1 MRARTNRLNRVT
13 EELLK
18 DRESFEGR
26 IIDELAR
33 LWHNYLKPYRF
44 QLYIAVFITILWS
57 IHPYGLALLTRF
69 LVDEVLL
76 VGGTFEPS
84 ISRERWLLYREFVI
98 YIFGLWG
105 LFVLFHWL
113 RNWLIVR
120 IGQKLVFTLRKQLHA
135 KLQTLHIDFFDK
147 NETGKIMSRL
157 LSDVK
162 VIREWSTNQF
172 LNLSAHIIRLFLGIV
187 IVFIINW
194 KLSLIIIAVL
204 PVYAWAFFKIR
215 PIIRRTN
222 IANRRLNSIMYAIS
236 TEKISGIQIVKSF
249 VQERKE
255 RSVFSRKMHNYVR
268 LNMRKINYR
277 EALNLLAG
285 FITAF
290 VTATIVFI
298 GMLRVKSGIM
308 TLGDVVV
315 FVEALPHIFAEVQ
328 VFAGVLT
335 AVQAFMVVLKRV
347 FNVLDEEAKVIPG
360 EIKLDGMKGKIVFDK
375 VRFTYPTQIKPAL
388 DGVSIRILPGT
399 KVALMGPSGAGKT
412 TVFQLTTRFYDP
424 QEGSVRMGGVNLVDA
439 DINSVHDHARMVQ
452 QEAVLFSGSIADN
465 ILYGRLDATE
475 EQIIKAA
482 KQAEFHEFVMGLPDQ
497 YETEVGRNGISLS
510 GGQRQRLALSTALLT
525 EPEILLLDDTTSA
538 LDAETEARIRSTLNK
553 VLATRTSIII
563 THRIATARDCD
574 LIIVLENGRLSQ
586 MGTHEELI
594 EQEGFY
600 KRIYEQQKSL
610 QPVF

>member
-1 MRARTNRLNRVT
+1 
-13 EELLK
+13 
-18 DRESFEGR
+18 
-26 IIDELAR
+26 
-33 LWHNYLKPYRF
+33 
-44 QLYIAVFITILWS
+44 
-57 IHPYGLALLTRF
+57 
-69 LVDEVLL
+69 
-76 VGGTFEPS
+76 
-84 ISRERWLLYREFVI
+84 
-98 YIFGLWG
+98 
-105 LFVLFHWL
+105 
-113 RNWLIVR
+113 
-120 IGQKLVFTLRKQLHA
+120 
-135 KLQTLHIDFFDK
+135 
-147 NETGKIMSRL
+147 
-157 LSDVK
+157 
-162 VIREWSTNQF
+162 
-172 LNLSAHIIRLFLGIV
+172 
-187 IVFIINW
+187 
-194 KLSLIIIAVL
+194 
-204 PVYAWAFFKIR
+204 
-215 PIIRRTN
+215 
-222 IANRRLNSIMYAIS
+222 MYAIS
-236 TEKISGIQIVKSF
+236 TEKITGIQIVKSF

-290 VTATIVFI
+290 VTAAIVFI

-315 FVEALPHIFAEVQ
+315 FMEALPHIFAEVQ

-335 AVQAFMVVLKRV
+335 AIQAFMVVLKRV
-347 FNVLDEEAKVIPG
+347 FNVLDEEAKMIPG

-388 DGVSIRILPGT
+388 DEVSFRILPGT

-412 TVFQLTTRFYDP
+412 TVFQLITRFYDP
-424 QEGSVRMGGVNLVDA
+424 QEGSVRMGGVNLVNA

-525 EPEILLLDDTTSA
+525 EPEILLF
-538 LDAETEARIRSTLNK
+538 
-553 VLATRTSIII
+553 
-563 THRIATARDCD
+563 
-574 LIIVLENGRLSQ
+574 RLS
-586 MGTHEELI
+586 I
-594 EQEGFY
+594 
-600 KRIYEQQKSL
+600 
-610 QPVF
+610 